1 MTGIQQQNPQ
11 DYQSLLAQQL
21 MQAGPQE
28 QIYSPMQGFGELIS
42 ALMGAYLM
50 NKKNKLQPTNTA
62 AMAIHPNSQN
72 LSPIDTN
79 MTPIAPPISPV
90 QYP

>member
-1 MTGIQQQNPQ
+1 MTGIQQQDPQ

-28 QIYSPMQGFGELIS
+28 QIYSPMQGIGELVS

-50 NKKNKLQPTNTA
+50 KHNKQQSPSTTVPLPMSSPHGMFGGNIYIPPT
-62 AMAIHPNSQN
+62 QE
-72 LSPIDTN
+72 
-79 MTPIAPPISPV
+79 
-90 QYP
+90 